1 MYITVGTAGHIDH
14 GKTLLIKA
22 LTGTDADR
30 LPEEKQRGISID
42 LGFAELE
49 LDGVRIGFVDVPGH
63 ERFVK
68 NMLAGASGIDLVL
81 FVIAADEG
89 VMPQTKEHFEI
100 CRLLGIKK
108 GIVVLTKTDMADSDL
123 LEMARL
129 EAAELVEGSFL
140 DGAPVIAVSS
150 KTGDGIDDLKLALI
164 ETANTVETRDSLL
177 ITRLPI
183 DRSFTVKG
191 FGTVVTGT
199 LASGKISLADE
210 MELLPG
216 GQKVRVRGI
225 QVHGKEAETVTAGQ
239 RAAVNLGGIDYS
251 EVVRGMILAERGVLR
266 TTQIID
272 AVIEALKGSKKA
284 IRSRQRVRLH
294 IGTREVLARIVV
306 MNDAGEIEQGGKGFI
321 QLRLEAP
328 VAAIP
333 GERFII
339 RSYSPS
345 ATIGGGQ
352 VLDGLAAK
360 VRKKDLTKTVLFLES
375 IANKEISPAQTVAL
389 WVNAAGENG
398 MGLIDLQARTGWQT
412 GLLQEEILFNETE
425 GSLVKTGGLYLGS
438 TVFEGL
444 KAKANFAI
452 SEYFRQ
458 QPLSSG
464 MPLESLREQI
474 FSYISPDIFKTLIA
488 DLEKQKVIVTNKELV
503 QIVGRDV
510 ELSGDDSELRNR
522 LLKIYLDAGIE
533 PPKLEDALAESI
545 KDRKISRNQ
554 ARAVFQLLLDAGE
567 IVKVTE
573 EFYFPSAVIGDLIEK
588 LTKFATGSRLINV
601 IKFKEIAGISRKYAI
616 PLLEYFDREKV
627 TMRVGDQRQIL

>member
-22 LTGTDADR
+22 LTGIDADR

-63 ERFVK
+63 EKFVK

-89 VMPQTKEHFEI
+89 VMPQTREHFEI

-108 GIVVLTKTDMADSDL
+108 GIIVLTKTDMADSDL

-140 DGAPVIAVSS
+140 DGAPTVAVSS
-150 KTGDGIDDLKLALI
+150 KTGAGIDDLKLALAEAAKSVGI
-164 ETANTVETRDSLL
+164 RESPLT
-177 ITRLPI
+177 TRLPI

-216 GQKVRVRGI
+216 GQKVRVRGL
-225 QVHGKEAETVTAGQ
+225 QVHGRDAETVVAGQ
-239 RAAVNLGGIDYS
+239 RAAVNLGGIDYD
-251 EVVRGMILAERGVLR
+251 EVVRGLILAERGVLR
-266 TTQIID
+266 PTQIIN
-272 AVIEALKGSKKA
+272 AEIEALKGSKRP

-306 MNDAGEIEQGGKGFI
+306 MNDAGEVEPGHKAFL

-328 VAAIP
+328 VAAVP
-333 GERFII
+333 GEKFII

-345 ATIGGGQ
+345 STIGGGE
-352 VLDGLAAK
+352 VLDGLAGK
-360 VRKKDLTKTVLFLES
+360 VRKKDFSNTVGLLEML
-375 IANKEISPAQTVAL
+375 ADKEISPAERIAV
-389 WVNAAGENG
+389 WVNAASENG
-398 MGLIDLQARTGWQT
+398 MILADLQARTGWEVGIVKQALSANLT
-412 GLLQEEILFNETE
+412 AGKFRKA
-425 GSLVKTGGLYLGS
+425 GSRYLANAA
-438 TVFEGL
+438 FEGL
-444 KAKANFAI
+444 KSKTT
-452 SEYFRQ
+452 SEIIEHFRC

-464 MPLESLREQI
+464 VSLETIREKI
-474 FSYISPDIFKTLIA
+474 FSYIPTEIFKAVIA
-488 DLEKQKVIVTNKELV
+488 DLEAERLIVANKEIV
-503 QIVGRDV
+503 QLADRKL
-510 ELSGDDSELRNR
+510 ELSHEDSELRER

-533 PPKLEDALAESI
+533 PPKLEDALADSI
-545 KDRKISRNQ
+545 KGSKISRNQ
-554 ARAVFQLLLDAGE
+554 ARAIFKLLLDAGE

-573 EFYFPSAVIGDLIEK
+573 EFYFSRPIVDGLLKK
-588 LTKFATGSRLINV
+588 LSEIAPPRLINV
-601 IKFKEIAGISRKYAI
+601 AKFKEIAAISRKYAI

-627 TMRVGDQRQIL
+627 TMRVGDQRQILQ